1 MMKKIFMMAIA
12 FMAAMSAHAQNEEGV
27 FTIMPK
33 AGLNLAT
40 LTDDPDASWRP
51 SYVVGFEAEYGVN
64 EHLGLVAGIQ
74 YSDQG
79 CKDRDDAVPTQN
91 EVLMMLG
98 YVNVPLM
105 VQYYP
110 VKGLAL
116 KAGAQ
121 LGYLSSK
128 KAKIDGKRIDIDKL
142 YVITDTSSDFRN
154 FDLSI
159 PMGISYEYANFV
171 IDARYNLGLIGI
183 FKDESKYKN
192 SVFQF
197 TIGYKLPL
205 GK

>member
-1 MMKKIFMMAIA
+1 MKKIFLMAIA
-12 FMAAMSAHAQNEEGV
+12 FMAAMTANAQNEEGV
-27 FTIMPK
+27 LTLMPK
-33 AGLNLAT
+33 AGLNLVT
-40 LTDDPDASWRP
+40 LTGDPDEKFRP

-64 EHLGLVAGIQ
+64 DNVGLVAGIQ

-79 CKDRDDAVPTQN
+79 CKEDADGTDVKY
-91 EVLMMLG
+91 MFG

-121 LGYLSSK
+121 LGFLMSK
-128 KAKIDGKRIDIDKL
+128 KASIDGKRIDFDKI
-142 YVITDTSSDFRN
+142 YAITGMPSDFRT
-154 FDLSI
+154 FDVAI

-171 IDARYNLGLIGI
+171 IDARYNLGLIGV
-183 FKDESKYKN
+183 FKDESKYRN

-197 TIGYKLPL
+197 TLGYKLPL
-205 GK
+205 GL

>member
-1 MMKKIFMMAIA
+1 MIAIA
-12 FMAAMSAHAQNEEGV
+12 VIAAIGANAQNEEGV
-27 FTIMPK
+27 LTLMPK

-40 LTDDPDASWRP
+40 LTGDPDASWRP
-51 SYVVGFEAEYGVN
+51 SYVVGFEAEYGIN
-64 EHLGLVAGIQ
+64 EQLGLVVGIQ

-79 CKDRDDAVPTQN
+79 CKNIDDAVPTPN
-91 EVLMMLG
+91 EVKMLFG

-116 KAGAQ
+116 KTGAQ

-128 KAKIDGKRIDIDKL
+128 KATIDGKRYDIDKL
-142 YVITDTSSDFRN
+142 YAITGTSSDFHS

-171 IDARYNLGLIGI
+171 IDARYNLGLFSI
-183 FKDESKYKN
+183 FKDASNYKN

-205 GK
+205 RK